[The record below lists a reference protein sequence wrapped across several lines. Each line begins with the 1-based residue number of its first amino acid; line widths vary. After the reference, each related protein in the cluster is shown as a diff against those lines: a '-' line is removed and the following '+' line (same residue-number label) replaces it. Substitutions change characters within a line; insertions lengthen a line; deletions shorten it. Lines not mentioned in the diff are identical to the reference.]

1 MVVIKQQIQSCWPII
16 DGYVLV
22 CQKVYYYR

>member
-1 MVVIKQQIQSCWPII
+1 MVVIKQQIQSCWHII
-16 DGYVLV
+16 DSYALV